1 MPIVQISRIQHRRGK
16 RTDLPQLAA
25 GEFGWVIDEQRLF
38 IGNGTVSDGAPA
50 VGNTEIVTSGSSAF
64 TTALNHTYKGYLAD
78 STPITT
84 TQQRTLQKRLDDYV
98 SVKDFGATGDDSTA
112 DVTAIQNAIDEVYI
126 DTDKTDTRSRRV
138 LFFPAGTYRINA
150 ALKIPPHAHLVGEGP
165 DKTIIR
171 NSGNNA
177 VMVMQDNIG
186 QVGSDIGN
194 GAATLFD
201 TDSKINTSGI
211 PVTDV
216 QISNMT
222 LKNTVAYAGITLSR
236 TSNAYF
242 NNVKFEGSYA
252 SGGADASTS
261 KGITV
266 EDSTA
271 TYITHNINFNQCM
284 FKKFARLVDISND
297 STNIRFHDCDFS
309 TAYYGALLG
318 AEMDG
323 STAGLTNGPRDV
335 HFASSSWSD
344 IGQQAI
350 YVKPTTGANT
360 GVGPRN
366 IISQGNW
373 YAKTVANNFEGIG
386 TLNEV
391 PVIQYDN
398 DECSSH
404 MDFFE
409 RSDLRRS
416 DGSSHMNAAPE
427 IQGIGIQDKAI
438 KSQTL
443 ADNTSSATTINEY
456 PALAGKGL
464 RIKYKIVRGTLDR
477 TGELVVSAS
486 TNGVSYDDTYTESG
500 SDCGVELTAVLDDK
514 DSTSGSETVAFKFTT
529 TSTGTAATID
539 YQTTIIA

>member
-25 GEFGWVIDEQRLF
+25 GELGWVIDEQRLF

-50 VGNTEIVTSGSSAF
+50 VGNTEIVTAGSSAF
-64 TTALNHTYKGYLAD
+64 TTALNHTYQGYLGD
-78 STPITT
+78 STPVTT
-84 TQQRTLQKRLDDYV
+84 SQARTLGQRLDEYV

-112 DVTAIQNAIDEVYI
+112 DVTAIQNAIDEIYT
-126 DTDKTDTRSRRV
+126 DTDKDDTRSRRV

-150 ALKIPPHAHLVGEGP
+150 ALKIPPYAHLVGEGP
-165 DKTIIR
+165 DKTIIK

-177 VMVMQDNIG
+177 VMVTQDDEGNVGANIG
-186 QVGSDIGN
+186 NSS
-194 GAATLFD
+194 AT
-201 TDSKINTSGI
+201 TPTQI
-211 PVTDV
+211 

-222 LKNTVAYAGITLSR
+222 LRNTVAYGGVSLDRVTK
-236 TSNAYF
+236 AYF
-242 NNVKFEGSYA
+242 NNVKFQGSYA

-261 KGITV
+261 KGVTV
-266 EDSTA
+266 TESTSVYS
-271 TYITHNINFNQCM
+271 TTNVMFNQCQ
-284 FKKFARLVDISND
+284 FTKFARLVDISND

-323 STAGLTNGPRDV
+323 STAGSINGPRDV
-335 HFASSSWSD
+335 HFTSSSWSD

-350 YVKPTTGANT
+350 YVKPTAGADA

-373 YAKTVANNFEGIG
+373 YASTVANNFEGTG
-386 TLNEV
+386 TFSEV

-404 MDFFE
+404 LDFFE

-416 DGSSHMNAAPE
+416 DGSSNLNAAPE
-427 IQGIGIQDKAI
+427 LQGIGIQTKAI

-464 RIKYKIVRGTLDR
+464 KITYKIVRGTLDR
-477 TGELVVSAS
+477 TGEMVVSAS

-500 SDCGVELTAVLDDK
+500 SDVGVELTAALDDK
-514 DSTSGSETVAFKFTT
+514 DSTAGSETVALKFTT

-539 YQTTIIA
+539 YQTTILA